1 MVVESEI
8 IYIRSRFS
16 PLVGPQKFSSLP
28 IQTLSTSSIAQV
40 ERTQRSGETRG
51 FRIIQEAC
59 SMNER
64 LHKSAIFTKL
74 FRALYLRTEEAGVRK
89 GEGDHRAIDYRD
101 WKDRSYRDY
110 PSTISKFQ
118 PNDFPLFARF
128 DGCFPRV
135 KSLAWCQLLSTLL
148 ARDQSKI
155 ILAPWHEKPVG
166 IKLHLRVFMRL
177 NRIRLRNLFPKLSRS
192 TNRKKSERFT
202 RMVDPQ
208 KYPTFASIA
217 TAVRIKAI
225 QCTQFHIA
233 RRANTLLARAAT
245 FYTYTKWRSFSLKR
259 HGKDERREGN
269 PHSRSVSLS
278 TRNNHNRV
286 AILIE
291 SGKEEVHL
299 IVRPQSSRFA
309 TRNYVLSIYP
319 ILRRVFND
327 REEDGFTL
335 NAQWRSFPIHRS

>member
-1 MVVESEI
+1 M
-8 IYIRSRFS
+8 
-16 PLVGPQKFSSLP
+16 
-28 IQTLSTSSIAQV
+28 
-40 ERTQRSGETRG
+40 
-51 FRIIQEAC
+51 
-59 SMNER
+59 
-64 LHKSAIFTKL
+64 
-74 FRALYLRTEEAGVRK
+74 
-89 GEGDHRAIDYRD
+89 
-101 WKDRSYRDY
+101 
-110 PSTISKFQ
+110 
-118 PNDFPLFARF
+118 
-128 DGCFPRV
+128 
-135 KSLAWCQLLSTLL
+135 
-148 ARDQSKI
+148 
-155 ILAPWHEKPVG
+155 
-166 IKLHLRVFMRL
+166 HLRVFMRL

-327 REEDGFTL
+327 RKEDGFTL